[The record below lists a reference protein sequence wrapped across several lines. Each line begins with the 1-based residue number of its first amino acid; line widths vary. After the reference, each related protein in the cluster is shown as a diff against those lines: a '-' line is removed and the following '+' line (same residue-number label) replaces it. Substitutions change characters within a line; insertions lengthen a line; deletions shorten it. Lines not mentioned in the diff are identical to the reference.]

1 METSR
6 SRQRLSLFSLF
17 KTFIFFLSLFLL
29 LFLFYD
35 QSLLSSYRASLDL
48 QRKEILSKE
57 MEGVKSNLANHLT
70 EAVEDP
76 YFLYTAGSR
85 SKLRITLFDTNRVV
99 IRDSTGKVK
108 KGAFLDLSEKEPPF
122 SAELW
127 KGEPL
132 YYSYPQDENEESVY
146 FDLFSSTGSPA
157 SLGIRL
163 IRESGPEE
171 NRESETYLFFLKL
184 FGAVGLLTLGST
196 FYRIARESFRKE
208 TFFEGNTVQDANPVF
223 HTFQGLIQE
232 LKLKEQELEKLKN
245 LAEIRAARSE
255 TFQETILRSVSS
267 GVITFD
273 QNREITSLNESAE
286 KIFEISKKDSVGK
299 PCSLVF
305 GQESKILAMLD
316 KTILDNEPIARAEME
331 VVKGVHR
338 EKIWIG
344 VSSSL
349 LTDEKGAFLGT
360 TFVFTDITEIKALQE
375 QVELQKRLT
384 VLGEMSAGIAHEF
397 RNFMGT
403 IFGYVRLLGKKVE
416 KNPSDH
422 QMIEAIVAE
431 LKAMDYLIRELLSFG
446 KNTPVNKTKV
456 LLEPFFA
463 RLIPQVS
470 SLYKGVLPKIHCQIS
485 DSALSIHADEILI
498 RQAFMNLIQ
507 NAFEAMPEGG
517 ELTVRAKVN
526 RQEKNAMVLI
536 RIEDT
541 GTGIAKE
548 HLEKIF
554 VPFFTRKEKGTGL
567 GLAIV
572 HKIIL
577 SHGGRI
583 RVESEPGKG
592 TRFQIYLPSGE
603 RTG

>member
-1 METSR
+1 VETAR
-6 SRQRLSLFSLF
+6 STQRPKLLSSF
-17 KTFIFFLSLFLL
+17 KTLIFFLSLFLL

-35 QSLLSSYRASLDL
+35 QSLLSSFRASLDF

-57 MEGVKSNLANHLT
+57 MENVKSLLADHLR

-76 YFLYTAGSR
+76 YFLYAEGSR
-85 SKLRITLFDTNRVV
+85 ANLRITLFERNGVV

-108 KGAFLDLSEKEPPF
+108 NGAPLDLAEKDSVNPAGFWREEPH
-122 SAELW
+122 
-127 KGEPL
+127 
-132 YYSYPQDENEESVY
+132 YYSYRKDEREESVY
-146 FDLFSSTGSPA
+146 FDIFSSSNNPSPV
-157 SLGIRL
+157 GIRL
-163 IRESGPEE
+163 IKESDSEE

-184 FGAVGLLTLGST
+184 FGGVSLLTLGLT
-196 FYRIARESFRKE
+196 FYRFARDSFRKE
-208 TFFEGNTVQDANPVF
+208 TLLGEKDFQDANPVF

-245 LAEIRAARSE
+245 LAEIRALRSE

-273 QNREITSLNESAE
+273 KNRVITSLNESAE

-299 PCSLVF
+299 PCVLVF
-305 GQESKILAMLD
+305 GPESKILAMLD
-316 KTILDNEPIARAEME
+316 KTIDDNEPIARAEME
-331 VVKGVHR
+331 VMKGVHP

-349 LTDEKGAFLGT
+349 LTDDQGVFLGT
-360 TFVFTDITEIKALQE
+360 TFVFTDITEIKVFQE

-403 IFGYVRLLGKKVE
+403 IFGYVCLLGKKVE
-416 KNPSDH
+416 KNPPDH
-422 QMIEAIVAE
+422 QMIEAIIAE
-431 LKAMDYLIRELLSFG
+431 LKAMDYLIQELLSFG
-446 KNTPVNKTKV
+446 KNTPVNKGKV
-456 LLEPFFA
+456 FLEPFFS
-463 RLIPQVS
+463 RLIPQIS
-470 SLYKGVLPKIHCQIS
+470 SLYKGVLPKIRCEIS
-485 DSALSIHADEILI
+485 EPNLSIYADEILV

-507 NAFEAMPEGG
+507 NAFEAMPDGG
-517 ELTVRAKVN
+517 ELTVKAKVN
-526 RQEKNAMVLI
+526 PLEKNAMVLI

-541 GTGIAKE
+541 GTGIGKE

-554 VPFFTRKEKGTGL
+554 VPFFTRKAKGTGL

-592 TRFQIYLPSGE
+592 ARFQIYLPSGE
-603 RTG
+603 GTG